1 MQNQRALSLIGV
13 LLGGLLKVLEA
24 QPPKEGK
31 EYSGKSTGLESHRT
45 WFQTWVCHT
54 IAKGS

>member
-1 MQNQRALSLIGV
+1 MQNQRAPLSHWR